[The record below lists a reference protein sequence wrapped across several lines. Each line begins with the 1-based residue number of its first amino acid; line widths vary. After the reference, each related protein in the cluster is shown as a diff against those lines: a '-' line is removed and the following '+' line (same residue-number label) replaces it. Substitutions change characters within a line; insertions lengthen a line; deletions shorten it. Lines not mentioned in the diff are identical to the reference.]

1 MFDDFFSDYGP
12 AVLGGAVFLAAAWVF
27 AYWADKFVN
36 QVLLKRVKLDP
47 SSASLM
53 ASIVRFSI
61 LVLAVIAVL
70 QELGV
75 EVASLIAAL
84 GIFGFAIAIGL
95 RTTSTNFFTG
105 IMLITLKPY
114 TEGDYIE
121 GERVEG
127 VVESINLFR
136 TVVIT
141 KDGVYVA
148 VPNAAMWARSVSNFS
163 RSRPRCVEINIV
175 VERGTPFG
183 ELQGLIEKTLKA
195 EALVFPAFEPLIR
208 IVDVKIKSMT
218 IRAAFWCDAEHVRDA
233 RKRVSDELRATL
245 TAAGAVVRRIAPARK
260 TTPKKKTVNSAT
272 PPPID
277 EIG

>member
-1 MFDDFFSDYGP
+1 MFNDLFSEYG
-12 AVLGGAVFLAAAWVF
+12 ATVLGGALFLAAAWVF
-27 AYWADKFVN
+27 GWWADKILG
-36 QVLLKRVKLDP
+36 QMLRKQGKIDP

-53 ASIVRFSI
+53 ARFVRFSI
-61 LVLAVIAVL
+61 LVFAGIVVL

-105 IMLITLKPY
+105 IMLIALKPY
-114 TEGDYIE
+114 KVGDFIE

-127 VVESINLFR
+127 VVESVNLFH

-163 RSRPRCVEINIV
+163 RIRPRCIEIDVTVEHGV
-175 VERGTPFG
+175 PFG
-183 ELQGLIEKTLKA
+183 ELRGLTDDVLKA
-195 EALVFPAFEPLIR
+195 ESMVSAGFEPLIR
-208 IVDVKIKSMT
+208 IIDVKVKTMT
-218 IRAAFWCDAEHVRDA
+218 IRAAFWCDAEHEHGVRDH
-233 RKRVSDELRATL
+233 VSDTLRTSL
-245 TAAGAVVRRIAPARK
+245 TAAGAVVKKISSARK
-260 TTPKKKTVNSAT
+260 TTPKKKVA
-272 PPPID
+272 PPTAPPSD
-277 EIG
+277 GEG

>member
-1 MFDDFFSDYGP
+1 MFDDLFSAYGP
-12 AVLGGAVFLAAAWVF
+12 TVLGGALFLAAAWVF

-36 QVLLKRVKLDP
+36 KMLLKRVNLDP
-47 SSASLM
+47 SSASLT

-61 LVLAVIAVL
+61 LVLAGIAVL

-114 TEGDYIE
+114 TVGDYIE

-141 KDGVYVA
+141 RDGVYVA

-163 RSRPRCVEINIV
+163 QSRPRCVEIDIA

-183 ELQGLIEKTLKA
+183 ELRVLIDKTLKA
-195 EALVFPAFEPLIR
+195 EAMVFDGFEPLIR
-208 IVDVKIKSMT
+208 IADVKIKSMT
-218 IRAAFWCDAEHVRDA
+218 IRAAFWCDAEHERDA
-233 RKRVSDELRATL
+233 RKRVSDTLRATL
-245 TAAGAVVRRIAPARK
+245 TAAGAVVRRIAPAK
-260 TTPKKKTVNSAT
+260 KPTPKKKPIKPEA
-272 PPPID
+272 PPPAD
-277 EIG
+277 DVG